1 MTDGKPQPCNKGCGQ
16 QIYTSDRSGKWLPY
30 NVDDNQKH
38 DCPNYRKK
46 LQNFRNVA
54 EKVEQE
60 ISLKPQESAFKPNNA
75 MGKIAELETEFSHQ
89 MTEMSKRVSRAEQA
103 IQALVKELSY
113 KKASELPKEDIDEQ
127 VIEED

>member
-1 MTDGKPQPCNKGCGQ
+1 MTFKQCRNNCGINIEMRQADGKWKAYEENGQ
-16 QIYTSDRSGKWLPY
+16 IHR
-30 NVDDNQKH
+30 
-38 DCPNYRKK
+38 CPNWKAMS
-46 LQNFRNVA
+46 NFKQTA
-54 EKVEQE
+54 AKIEGE